1 LFVIIALGE
10 SIIVTGTTFADLEA
24 SPARLAAFVVA
35 FLGSAAFWWIYF
47 SRHEESAREPIS
59 SWEDLGRLARSA
71 YSYFHL
77 PMVAGIIVVAATDE
91 FTVAH
96 PLDPGTP
103 VSIMLVLGGT
113 ALFLAGQA
121 CFKLALSGILP
132 WSPWSRTA
140 RWPR

>member
-1 LFVIIALGE
+1 VDYVRRGL
-10 SIIVTGTTFADLEA
+10 IVTGTTFADLEA

-47 SRHEESAREPIS
+47 SRHAEAAREAIS
-59 SWEDLGRLARSA
+59 SFEDPGRLARSA
-71 YSYFHL
+71 YTYFHL
-77 PMVAGIIVVAATDE
+77 PMVAGIIVVASSDE
-91 FTVAH
+91 LTVAH

-113 ALFLAGQA
+113 ALFLVGQA
-121 CFKLALSGILP
+121 CFKLALSGVLP

-140 RWPR
+140 RCPPSR